1 MVLVTHDQTEAMS
14 FADEVVVMNHGRVV
28 QAAAPQVLFDHPL
41 TEHVG
46 RFIGSP
52 AMNFLPAVVSG
63 GRAVVPDTGIAMPLP
78 PNLSTDGLTIGFRP
92 ETARFTH
99 RSGQFEGR
107 VSRIWF
113 EGMDEVVALSLP
125 SLDIRIRIPAGGAP
139 PIDTVAAVEVEPAA
153 LRLYRD
159 GCLVGSGTE
168 WA

>member
-1 MVLVTHDQTEAMS
+1 
-14 FADEVVVMNHGRVV
+14 MNHGRVV

-92 ETARFTH
+92 ETNGKAIGGKIRRKRH
-99 RSGQFEGR
+99 C
-107 VSRIWF
+107 
-113 EGMDEVVALSLP
+113 DA
-125 SLDIRIRIPAGGAP
+125 RIRHNSTAAGYHRRQK
-139 PIDTVAAVEVEPAA
+139 IHC
-153 LRLYRD
+153 R
-159 GCLVGSGTE
+159 
-168 WA
+168 